1 MSDDTPIRPTFPPA
15 FPQTGH
21 DHGICV
27 ETALARAEEL
37 CRERGA
43 RLTETR
49 RHVLELIW
57 RSHEPVGAYALLESL
72 RRTKRRAAAPT
83 VYRALDFLMAQGLI
97 HRIESLNAYVGCDH
111 PGGGGAHGPV
121 LLCTTGGQAFEL
133 MDGGLDAAVEDGASK
148 VGFAVSDR
156 TVELSGICPRCRLA
170 GLSGDEAGK
179 EMSPVAATSSGET
192 PDEVSEEV
200 PGEAPSRLLVEA
212 DGVTVDF
219 AGNKVLGGVSLAV
232 REGEIVTLIG
242 PNGAGKTTLVRVIL
256 GLLQPSRG
264 SVFRAPELRLGY
276 MPQRLDLDRTLP
288 LPVAHFL
295 ALGGAA
301 SRDAMARVLGEVGAS
316 QLLDRP
322 MAGLSGGELRRV
334 LLARALLRDPDLL
347 VLDEPAQGVDVVGQ
361 ADLYGLIS
369 RVRASHGCGV
379 LMVSHDLHVVMS
391 ATDRVVCLNNHVCCS
406 GHPEAVS
413 RHPEYLALFGPQVA
427 GDMAVYTHH
436 HDHSHDMHGD
446 VLPSGKESGDGDG
459 VPHDHG

>member
-1 MSDDTPIRPTFPPA
+1 MSDKTPIHQA
-15 FPQTGH
+15 FQQIDH
-21 DHGICV
+21 DHDVCV
-27 ETALARAEEL
+27 ETALARAEKL

-57 RSHEPVGAYALLESL
+57 RSHEPVGAYTLLESL
-72 RRTKRRAAAPT
+72 SRTKRRAAAPT
-83 VYRALDFLMAQGLI
+83 VYRALDFLMTQGLI
-97 HRIESLNAYVGCDH
+97 HRIESLKAYVGCDY
-111 PGGGGAHGPV
+111 PGEIAHGSF
-121 LLCTTGGQAFEL
+121 LLCTSCGQALEL
-133 MDGGLDAAVEDGASK
+133 MDDHLDAAVEEGALS
-148 VGFAVSDR
+148 VGFSVAER
-156 TVELSGICPRCRLA
+156 TVELAGLCPRCRLA
-170 GLSGDEAGK
+170 SGEAGK
-179 EMSPVAATSSGET
+179 ETAPGVATRAEET
-192 PDEVSEEV
+192 LEKTPAPST
-200 PGEAPSRLLVEA
+200 AQTPSRLLVEA
-212 DGVTVDF
+212 DEVVVGF
-219 AGNKVLGGVSLAV
+219 AGNKVLDGVSLAV

-256 GLLQPSRG
+256 GLQQPSRG
-264 SVFRAPELRLGY
+264 SVFRAPGLRLGY

-288 LPVAHFL
+288 LPVAYFL
-295 ALGGAA
+295 TLGGAA
-301 SRDAMARVLGEVGAS
+301 SRDAIARVLGEVGAP

-361 ADLYGLIS
+361 ADLYRLIS
-369 RVRASHGCGV
+369 RVRIRHGCGV

-391 ATDRVVCLNNHVCCS
+391 ATDRVLCLNNHVCCS

-446 VLPSGKESGDGDG
+446 VLPPQPENNTEDAP
-459 VPHDHG
+459 PHDHG